1 MEDYDGQGKGEE
13 LEALG
18 SMRVVVMVVL
28 VSGAVMVGALAGVVV
43 WLL

>member
-1 MEDYDGQGKGEE
+1 MEDYDGQGKSEE